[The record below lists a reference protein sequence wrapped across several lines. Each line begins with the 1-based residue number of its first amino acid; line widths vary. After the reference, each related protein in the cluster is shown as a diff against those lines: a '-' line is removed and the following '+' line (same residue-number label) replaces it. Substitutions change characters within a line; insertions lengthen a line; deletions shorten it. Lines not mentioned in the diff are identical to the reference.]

1 MLNFVDFT
9 DEDTEA
15 EDVIDTTVFIKWRV
29 GNQSQSPDSESVALS
44 LTPHQ
49 LNLRVV
55 RLLLP
60 LITQT

>member
-1 MLNFVDFT
+1 MDFT

-29 GNQSQSPDSESVALS
+29 GNQSQSPVSESVALS
-44 LTPHQ
+44 LTPHH
-49 LNLRVV
+49 LNLRAV

-60 LITQT
+60 LLTQT